1 MSDGDDIMQL
11 DRFRKIDVIAMGR
24 ATVDLY
30 ANETGPME
38 DAKTFSKYV
47 GGSPANTAVAMA
59 NLGLKVGYIGKV
71 SDDAF
76 GRFLCSYLNG
86 KGVDVSHIR
95 TDDTG
100 RRSGLTMGE
109 IREDGKC
116 SYFMYRQDC
125 ADLNIQCTEIDEK
138 YIADAKMLLISGT
151 SLTHSPARESVFL
164 AMSYAR
170 KNNTRII
177 LDLDYRTDT
186 WDTEEEASVY
196 YHMAALQSDMV
207 IGTREEF
214 DVMERMF
221 LPGNRDDKKS
231 AEYFLERGAEY
242 VSIKRG
248 KEGSCIYT
256 KEDIYHGGVY
266 PVKAVKTFG
275 AGDAYSG
282 AFNYGII
289 SGFTMEKC
297 LMYAAAAASITISGH
312 SCSDSTPTLEQIDRF
327 ITENDYICG

>member
-1 MSDGDDIMQL
+1 
-11 DRFRKIDVIAMGR
+11 MGR

-76 GRFLCSYLNG
+76 GRFICSYLNG

-125 ADLNIQCTEIDEK
+125 ADLNIQCTEIDEN
-138 YIADAKMLLISGT
+138 ILPM
-151 SLTHSPARESVFL
+151 
-164 AMSYAR
+164 R
-170 KNNTRII
+170 KC
-177 LDLDYRTDT
+177 
-186 WDTEEEASVY
+186 
-196 YHMAALQSDMV
+196 
-207 IGTREEF
+207 F
-214 DVMERMF
+214 
-221 LPGNRDDKKS
+221 
-231 AEYFLERGAEY
+231 
-242 VSIKRG
+242 
-248 KEGSCIYT
+248 
-256 KEDIYHGGVY
+256 
-266 PVKAVKTFG
+266 
-275 AGDAYSG
+275 
-282 AFNYGII
+282 
-289 SGFTMEKC
+289 
-297 LMYAAAAASITISGH
+297 
-312 SCSDSTPTLEQIDRF
+312 
-327 ITENDYICG
+327 

>member
-76 GRFLCSYLNG
+76 GRFICSYLNG

-248 KEGSCIYT
+248 KEGS
-256 KEDIYHGGVY
+256 
-266 PVKAVKTFG
+266 
-275 AGDAYSG
+275 
-282 AFNYGII
+282 
-289 SGFTMEKC
+289 
-297 LMYAAAAASITISGH
+297 
-312 SCSDSTPTLEQIDRF
+312 
-327 ITENDYICG
+327 